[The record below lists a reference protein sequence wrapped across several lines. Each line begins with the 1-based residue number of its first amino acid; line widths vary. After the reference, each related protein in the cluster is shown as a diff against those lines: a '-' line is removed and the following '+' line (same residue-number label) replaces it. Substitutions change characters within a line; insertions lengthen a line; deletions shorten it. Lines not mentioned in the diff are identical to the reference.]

1 MTNQLDP
8 PTECARC
15 RQSLPA
21 EAETCPHCG
30 LAVRRDTL
38 TPLGGT
44 PPPPPPPPPTPR
56 WSAQEERDRLYET
69 GPVERA
75 PGQDAP
81 GSWGYVK
88 FIAKQDPLFAVVL
101 GLLALDVVG
110 DLISGN
116 TFGAI
121 ISGAVFWGVYTFQ
134 SYGFWL
140 ALLGSGFAAVLSL
153 ALFSTAPTAA
163 ALGGALSLFTVVV
176 LYLRRDYF
184 G

>member
-1 MTNQLDP
+1 MTNQLHP

-21 EAETCPHCG
+21 DAETCPHCG
-30 LAVRRDTL
+30 LAVRKDAL

-44 PPPPPPPPPTPR
+44 PPPPPPAPPPR

-88 FIAKQDPLFAVVL
+88 FIAKQDPVFAVVL
-101 GLLALDVVG
+101 GLLALEVLG
-110 DLISGN
+110 DLGSGN
-116 TFGAI
+116 TFSAI

-140 ALLGSGFAAVLSL
+140 AMLGSGFGLLMSL
-153 ALFSTAPTAA
+153 LLLSTAPIYAA
-163 ALGGALSLFTVVV
+163 IGGAISLFTLVV
-176 LYLRRDYF
+176 LYLRREYF